1 MDGIACSVILITL
14 LVVILFVCLYF
25 GRKSVKVQKILLQ
38 IIRVVIW
45 NFLIRYFQAAFISF
59 NFAALTSVFSGSPS
73 SKDFGSS
80 AAILIVQYLIT
91 ACLLRLLIVKSLE
104 TLDTVQIRKK
114 IGNLYQNLD
123 ARDR

>member
-1 MDGIACSVILITL
+1 MILITL
-14 LVVILFVCLYF
+14 LVIILFVCLYF

-59 NFAALTSVFSGSPS
+59 NFAALTGVFFSSPS

-80 AAILIVQYLIT
+80 AAVLVVQYLIT

-104 TLDTVQIRKK
+104 TLGAVQIKKK
-114 IGNLYQNLD
+114 IGNLY
-123 ARDR
+123 